1 MPASLGCGSRPYRA
15 GSYPIAIAAP
25 ARLSVRLGHLTTRKT
40 VTLMNDPDFEAI
52 KHENA
57 KELERIKWYFK
68 KEELSYLEAG
78 QHLRSLNQ
86 QLWQVP
92 SMVIAI
98 TGGIWYGTASI
109 SGDLPKVLALSF
121 AATVNIL
128 TIPIIVR
135 LRQLIKKHINLQ
147 LAFNQQSDSKGNYT
161 VITCW
166 ILLLLTAACL
176 SIAGASNTKKISN
189 ENKKSESQTTNN
201 YLYLQKIEVFNK

>member
-1 MPASLGCGSRPYRA
+1 MTGQ
-15 GSYPIAIAAP
+15 
-25 ARLSVRLGHLTTRKT
+25 TTT
-40 VTLMNDPDFEAI
+40 FMNDLDFEAI

-57 KELERIKWYFK
+57 KELEHIKWQFK

-98 TGGIWYGTASI
+98 TGGIWYGAASI
-109 SGDLPKVLALSF
+109 SGDLPKILALSF

-147 LAFNQQSDSKGNYT
+147 LAFNQQKDSKGNYT

-176 SIAGASNTKKISN
+176 SIAGASNTDKIST
-189 ENKKSESQTTNN
+189 ENKKTDPQTTNN
-201 YLYLQKIEVFNK
+201 YLYPQKIEVINK

>member
-1 MPASLGCGSRPYRA
+1 M
-15 GSYPIAIAAP
+15 
-25 ARLSVRLGHLTTRKT
+25 TRQT

-57 KELERIKWYFK
+57 KELERIKWQFK

-78 QHLRSLNQ
+78 HHLRSLNQ

-98 TGGIWYGTASI
+98 TGGIWYGAASI

-147 LAFNQQSDSKGNYT
+147 LAFNQQNDSKGNYT

-176 SIAGASNTKKISN
+176 SIAGASNIEKIST
-189 ENKKSESQTTNN
+189 EIKKSEPQTTNN
-201 YLYLQKIEVFNK
+201 YLYPQKIEVFNK

>member
-1 MPASLGCGSRPYRA
+1 M
-15 GSYPIAIAAP
+15 I
-25 ARLSVRLGHLTTRKT
+25 
-40 VTLMNDPDFEAI
+40 NDADLEAI

-57 KELERIKWYFK
+57 KELEQIKWQFK

-98 TGGIWYGTASI
+98 TGGIWYGAASI
-109 SGDLPKVLALSF
+109 SADFPKVLALSF

-128 TIPIIVR
+128 TIPIVVR

-147 LAFNQQSDSKGNYT
+147 LGFNQQQDSKGNYT

-166 ILLLLTAACL
+166 ILLLLVATSL
-176 SIAGASNTKKISN
+176 SIAGAINSEKISTAD
-189 ENKKSESQTTNN
+189 KKNDAQITNN
-201 YLYLQKIEVFNK
+201 YLYPKKIEVISK

>member
-1 MPASLGCGSRPYRA
+1 M
-15 GSYPIAIAAP
+15 
-25 ARLSVRLGHLTTRKT
+25 TRQT
-40 VTLMNDPDFEAI
+40 ATSMNDPDFEAI

-57 KELERIKWYFK
+57 KELEQIKWQFK

-98 TGGIWYGTASI
+98 TGGIWYGAASI
-109 SGDLPKVLALSF
+109 SGDMAKVLALSF
-121 AATVNIL
+121 AATVSIL

-166 ILLLLTAACL
+166 TLLLLTAACF
-176 SIAGASNTKKISN
+176 SIAGAFNTEKVSITDKKN
-189 ENKKSESQTTNN
+189 EPQVTNN
-201 YLYLQKIEVFNK
+201 YLYPKKIEVINK

>member
-1 MPASLGCGSRPYRA
+1 MTRQ
-15 GSYPIAIAAP
+15 
-25 ARLSVRLGHLTTRKT
+25 TTT
-40 VTLMNDPDFEAI
+40 FMNDLDFETI
-52 KHENA
+52 KHANA
-57 KELERIKWYFK
+57 KELEQIKWQFK

-98 TGGIWYGTASI
+98 TGGIWYGAASI

-166 ILLLLTAACL
+166 ILLLLTAAFF
-176 SIAGASNTKKISN
+176 SIAAASNTDKIKNGN
-189 ENKKSESQTTNN
+189 EKTAPQTTNN
-201 YLYLQKIEVFNK
+201 YLYPQKIEVLNK

>member
-1 MPASLGCGSRPYRA
+1 M
-15 GSYPIAIAAP
+15 
-25 ARLSVRLGHLTTRKT
+25 TRQT

-57 KELERIKWYFK
+57 KDLEQIKWQFK

-98 TGGIWYGTASI
+98 TGGIWYGAASI

-147 LAFNQQSDSKGNYT
+147 LAFNQQNDSKGNYT

-176 SIAGASNTKKISN
+176 SIAGASNTEKIST
-189 ENKKSESQTTNN
+189 EDKKAEPQTTNN
-201 YLYLQKIEVFNK
+201 YLYPQKIEVLNK